1 MVMEIVKNG
10 RIFKTIGRR
19 SF

>member
-1 MVMEIVKNG
+1 MEVVKNG

>member
-1 MVMEIVKNG
+1 MEIVKNG